1 MAHVHYY
8 LTHPVHGRHV
18 TLDPTW
24 IEPMKAEGWSLE
36 SEWHP
41 AYKPAEPAKQE
52 SEPSKRRPGR
62 PRKVTDEHS
71 AADH

>member
-24 IEPMKAEGWSLE
+24 IAPMKVEGWSLE

-41 AYKPAEPAKQE
+41 AVTEKAEC
-52 SEPSKRRPGR
+52 EPVKRGPGR
-62 PRKVTDEHS
+62 PRKVSDEHG